1 MPTYYAQ
8 ITYTGNGSTTSF
20 AIPFPFIDSSHV
32 KAYINGT
39 INTNFTIS
47 TSTLVFATAPA
58 NGATVRIERQ
68 TPIDARLVDFQDGS
82 VLTEADLDKS
92 ANQSFY
98 IAQEVA
104 DDSVNNMAVDV
115 DDKWDA
121 KSKAIKNLASPVND
135 NDAVNKAFITTNLP
149 AINTVNTNIAS
160 VATVATNIANVNA
173 VNSNSTNINSVAS
186 NSANINSAVSNAT
199 NINAVVANSANINTA
214 AGANTN
220 ITAVAGQI
228 TPTNNIGTLAG
239 LATQITGVYNI
250 RTDVSAVNSNS
261 ANINSVAS
269 NMAAVTAVNSNSTNI
284 NAVNANSSNIN
295 TIATNI
301 GKVNTLYTE
310 IAKVV
315 EVANDLQEAVSE
327 IDTVANNITNVNLV
341 GNNIANVNA
350 VNANSSNIN
359 AVNSNSTNINT
370 VATNNTNITAVGNNI
385 NAVNT
390 VSGNLAGINSFNERY
405 RISATA
411 PTTSL
416 DIGDLW
422 YDSANSNLRVYT
434 ANGWQIAS
442 DYIQNLVNDYKYDI
456 TGSPSYVEGASN
468 NANAAVFD
476 YAENSLVNVFVN
488 GLRIIPTEDYTLSK
502 NNNVARVTFVSP
514 LINGDVVYIQVF
526 RKLQTVEEQT
536 LQSYVSTTLGYKNT
550 TEGFKNTTEGY
561 KNSAQTSA
569 TNSANSATASANSA
583 TASQNSA
590 TASASS
596 AASSLQSLN
605 SFNAAY
611 TYSTTPP
618 NNPANGAIWFDTAT
632 TRLKVYVS
640 QNNTGW
646 VNVGTYVEGLITNYT
661 YTATQGQTVFN
672 GADVDNKT
680 LAFNATGNVFVFV
693 NGIRITPTADYVLS
707 AGNTCTLGVAANS
720 GDVIYIEVIQK
731 ISLTEEQ
738 LLQSYV
744 ASALA
749 DKNTATTQAGIATT
763 QAGIATTQATNASS
777 SASSALTSKN
787 NAATSEANALSYRNT
802 AENHKNDAQTAKVAA
817 EAAAALATVGGGAFK
832 ITANDTTANVFNLK
846 VSVGNGITKTLNNAG
861 GNESVTLSLP
871 FTETVITPTDG
882 QTVFNTTYV
891 VNFVQV
897 YVNGVKLI
905 KGVDF
910 TATNGTT
917 ITLTDAL
924 LSNDVVEI
932 VKFA

>member
-1 MPTYYAQ
+1 D
-8 ITYTGNGSTTSF
+8 N
-20 AIPFPFIDSSHV
+20 
-32 KAYINGT
+32 
-39 INTNFTIS
+39 
-47 TSTLVFATAPA
+47 
-58 NGATVRIERQ
+58 
-68 TPIDARLVDFQDGS
+68 
-82 VLTEADLDKS
+82 
-92 ANQSFY
+92 
-98 IAQEVA
+98 
-104 DDSVNNMAVDV
+104 
-115 DDKWDA
+115 KWDA
-121 KSKAIKNLASPVND
+121 QSRIIKNIASPVND

-160 VATVATNIANVNA
+160 VASVASNIANVNA
-173 VNSNSTNINSVAS
+173 VNSNSANINSVAS

-199 NINAVVANSANINTA
+199 NINSVVANSANINTA
-214 AGANTN
+214 AGANAN

-239 LATQITGVYNI
+239 LTTQITGVYNI
-250 RTDVSAVNSNS
+250 RTDVTAVNSNSANISSVASNIGAITAVNSNS
-261 ANINSVAS
+261 ANIN
-269 NMAAVTAVNSNSTNI
+269 AVNS
-284 NAVNANSSNIN
+284 NSSNIN

-327 IDTVANNITNVNLV
+327 IDTVANSITNVNNV
-341 GNNIANVNA
+341 GN
-350 VNANSSNIN
+350 S
-359 AVNSNSTNINT
+359 
-370 VATNNTNITAVGNNI
+370 IT
-385 NAVNT
+385 AVNT
-390 VSGNLAGINSFNERY
+390 VSSNLAGINSFNERY

-422 YDSANSNLRVYT
+422 YDSASSNLRVYT

-802 AENHKNDAQTAKVAA
+802 TEGYKNDAQTAKTAA

-871 FTETVITPTDG
+871 FTETVITPTNG
-882 QTVFNTTYV
+882 QTVFNTAYV

-910 TATNGTT
+910 TATDGTT
-917 ITLTDAL
+917 ITLNDAL

>member
-20 AIPFPFIDSSHV
+20 AIPFPYIDSSHV

-39 INTNFTIS
+39 LNTNFTIN
-47 TSTLVFATAPA
+47 TSTLIFATAPA

-104 DDSVNNMAVDV
+104 DNSVNNMAVDV

-121 KSKAIKNLASPVND
+121 KSKTIKNIASPVND

-160 VATVATNIANVNA
+160 VATVASNIANVNA
-173 VNSNSTNINSVAS
+173 VNSNSANINSVAS

-214 AGANTN
+214 AGANAN

-239 LATQITGVYNI
+239 LTTQITGVYNI
-250 RTDVSAVNSNS
+250 RDAITTV
-261 ANINSVAS
+261 ANNSVDVQAL
-269 NMAAVTAVNSNSTNI
+269 ADEI
-284 NAVNANSSNIN
+284 Q
-295 TIATNI
+295 
-301 GKVNTLYTE
+301 KVIT
-310 IAKVV
+310 
-315 EVANDLQEAVSE
+315 VADDLQEAVSE
-327 IDTVANNITNVNLV
+327 IDTVSNNI
-341 GNNIANVNA
+341 NI
-350 VNANSSNIN
+350 
-359 AVNSNSTNINT
+359 INT
-370 VATNNTNITAVGNNI
+370 VGNSI
-385 NAVNT
+385 GAVNT
-390 VSGNLAGINSFNERY
+390 VSNNLAGINSFNERY

-442 DYIQNLVNDYKYDI
+442 DYIQNLVNDYRYDI

-502 NNNVARVTFVSP
+502 NNNVARVTFTNP

-590 TASASS
+590 TASAAS
-596 AASSLQSLN
+596 AASASASLN
-605 SFNAAY
+605 TFLDAY
-611 TYSTTPP
+611 TAGATAP
-618 NNPANGAIWFDTAT
+618 NNPTNGDLWFDTVN
-632 TRLKVYVS
+632 TRLKIYVTA
-640 QNNTGW
+640 NNTGW
-646 VNVGTYVEGLITNYT
+646 VNAGAYLEGLLTNYT
-661 YTATQGQTVFN
+661 YNATANQTVFT

-680 LAFNATGNVFVFV
+680 FAYSGTANVFVFV
-693 NGIRITPTADYVLS
+693 NGIRIVPVQDYTLS
-707 AGNTCTLGVAANS
+707 NGNTLTLAQAANS
-720 GDVIYIEVIQK
+720 GDIIYMEVIQK
-731 ISLTEEQ
+731 ISLTEEV
-738 LLQSYV
+738 LLQGYV
-744 ASALA
+744 SSASSSAS
-749 DKNTATTQAGIATT
+749 TATTQAGIATT
-763 QAGIATTQATNASS
+763 QAGISTTKAGEA
-777 SASSALTSKN
+777 SASASAALTSKN

-802 AENHKNDAQTAKVAA
+802 TEGYKNDAQTAKTAA

-871 FTETVITPTDG
+871 FTETVITPTNG

-910 TATNGTT
+910 TATDGTT
-917 ITLTDAL
+917 ITLNDAL

>member
-1 MPTYYAQ
+1 MSFA
-8 ITYTGNGSTTSF
+8 INNYTGNGSTATFSVT
-20 AIPFPFIDSSHV
+20 FPYITQSHV
-32 KAYINGT
+32 QVRLDNVLKTLGVDYTFPTSST
-39 INTNFTIS
+39 IQFTN
-47 TSTLVFATAPA
+47 APA
-58 NGATVRIERQ
+58 NGVNINFKRSSNQ
-68 TPIDARLVDFQDGS
+68 SARLVDFQDGS
-82 VLTEADLDKS
+82 TITESILDQDS
-92 ANQSFY
+92 NQMFY
-98 IAQEVA
+98 MSQEA
-104 DDSVNNMAVDV
+104 IDSTAGVMALDG
-115 DDKWDA
+115 DNKWDA
-121 KSKAIKNLASPVND
+121 QSRIIKNIASPVND

-160 VATVATNIANVNA
+160 VASVASNIANVNA
-173 VNSNSTNINSVAS
+173 VNSNSANINSVAS

-199 NINAVVANSANINTA
+199 NINSVVANSANINTA
-214 AGANTN
+214 AGANAN

-239 LATQITGVYNI
+239 LTTQITGVYNI
-250 RTDVSAVNSNS
+250 RTDVTAVNSNSANISSVASNIGAITAVNSNS
-261 ANINSVAS
+261 ANIN
-269 NMAAVTAVNSNSTNI
+269 AVNS
-284 NAVNANSSNIN
+284 NSSNIN

-327 IDTVANNITNVNLV
+327 IDTVANSITNVNNV
-341 GNNIANVNA
+341 GN
-350 VNANSSNIN
+350 S
-359 AVNSNSTNINT
+359 
-370 VATNNTNITAVGNNI
+370 IT
-385 NAVNT
+385 AVNT
-390 VSGNLAGINSFNERY
+390 VSSNLAGINSFNERY

-422 YDSANSNLRVYT
+422 YDSASSNLRVYT

-802 AENHKNDAQTAKVAA
+802 TEGYKNDAQTAKTAA

-871 FTETVITPTDG
+871 FTETVITPTNG
-882 QTVFNTTYV
+882 QTVFNTAYV

-910 TATNGTT
+910 TATDGTT
-917 ITLTDAL
+917 ITLNDAL

>member
-1 MPTYYAQ
+1 MSFA
-8 ITYTGNGSTTSF
+8 INNYTGNGSTTTFSVT
-20 AIPFPFIDSSHV
+20 FPYITQSHV
-32 KAYINGT
+32 QVRLDNVLKTLGVDYTFPTSST
-39 INTNFTIS
+39 IQFTN
-47 TSTLVFATAPA
+47 APA
-58 NGATVRIERQ
+58 NSVNINFKRSSNQ
-68 TPIDARLVDFQDGS
+68 SARLVDFQDGS
-82 VLTEADLDKS
+82 TITESILDQDS
-92 ANQSFY
+92 NQMFY
-98 IAQEVA
+98 MSQEA
-104 DDSVNNMAVDV
+104 IDSTAGVMALDG
-115 DDKWDA
+115 DNKWDA
-121 KSKAIKNLASPVND
+121 QSRIIKNIASPVND

-160 VATVATNIANVNA
+160 VASVASNIANVNA
-173 VNSNSTNINSVAS
+173 VNANSANINSVAS
-186 NSANINSAVSNAT
+186 NSANINSAVANAT
-199 NINAVVANSANINTA
+199 NINSVVANSANINTA
-214 AGANTN
+214 AGANAN

-239 LATQITGVYNI
+239 LTTQITGVYNI
-250 RTDVSAVNSNS
+250 RNAITTV
-261 ANINSVAS
+261 ANNSVDVQAL
-269 NMAAVTAVNSNSTNI
+269 ADEI
-284 NAVNANSSNIN
+284 Q
-295 TIATNI
+295 
-301 GKVNTLYTE
+301 KVIT
-310 IAKVV
+310 
-315 EVANDLQEAVSE
+315 VADDLQEAVSE
-327 IDTVANNITNVNLV
+327 IDTVSNNI
-341 GNNIANVNA
+341 NI
-350 VNANSSNIN
+350 
-359 AVNSNSTNINT
+359 INT
-370 VATNNTNITAVGNNI
+370 VGNNI
-385 NAVNT
+385 NSVNT
-390 VSGNLAGINSFNERY
+390 VSSNLAGINSFNERY

-569 TNSANSATASANSA
+569 TNSANFATASANSA

-611 TYSTTPP
+611 TYSVTPP

-646 VNVGTYVEGLITNYT
+646 VNVGTYVEGLLTNYT
-661 YTATQGQTVFN
+661 YIATQGQTVFN
-672 GADVDNKT
+672 GADTSSPSKT

-693 NGIRITPTADYVLS
+693 NGIRITPTTDYTLS
-707 AGNTCTLGVAANS
+707 AGNTCTLLEAANT

-749 DKNTATTQAGIATT
+749 DKNTATTQAGISTA
-763 QAGIATTQATNASS
+763 QAVISTTQATNASA
-777 SASSALTSKN
+777 SASAALASQ
-787 NAATSEANALSYRNT
+787 NASSTSEANALSYRNT
-802 AENHKNDAQTAKVAA
+802 TLTYKNAANQSAIDAAA
-817 EAAAALATVGGGAFK
+817 SAALATVGGGVFK
-832 ITANDTTANVFNLK
+832 ISANDTTANVFNLK

-871 FTETVITPTDG
+871 FTETVITPTNG
-882 QTVFNTTYV
+882 QTVFNTAYV

-910 TATNGTT
+910 TATDGTT
-917 ITLTDAL
+917 ITLNDAL

>member
-1 MPTYYAQ
+1 MPTYFAQ
-8 ITYTGNGSTTSF
+8 VTYTGNGSTTSY
-20 AIPFPFIDSSHV
+20 AIPFSYIDSSHV

-39 INTNFTIS
+39 LTSEFTIS
-47 TSTLVFATAPA
+47 TSTLIFTTAPA
-58 NGATVRIERQ
+58 NGATIRIQRE
-68 TPIDARLVDFQDGS
+68 TPIDVRLVDFADGS
-82 VLTEADLDKS
+82 VLTEADLDRS

-98 IAQEVA
+98 VAQEIT
-104 DDSVNNMAVDV
+104 DDQVNNLAVDV

-121 KSKAIKNLASPVND
+121 KSKTIKNIASPVND

-149 AINTVNTNIAS
+149 AIN
-160 VATVATNIANVNA
+160 NVNA
-173 VNSNSTNINSVAS
+173 NIGTVTAVANNSTNINNVA
-186 NSANINSAVSNAT
+186 A
-199 NINAVVANSANINTA
+199 
-214 AGANTN
+214 
-220 ITAVAGQI
+220 QI
-228 TPTNNIGTLAG
+228 SPTNNIGTLAG
-239 LATQITGVYNI
+239 LANEITGVYNI
-250 RTDVSAVNSNS
+250 RTDVTAVANNN
-261 ANINSVAS
+261 ANITTVAS
-269 NMAAVTAVNSNSTNI
+269 
-284 NAVNANSSNIN
+284 
-295 TIATNI
+295 NI

-310 IAKVV
+310 INKVIG
-315 EVANDLQEAVSE
+315 VADDLQEAVSE
-327 IDTVANNITNVNLV
+327 IDTVANNINNVNQV
-341 GNNIANVNA
+341 GNNIANVNIVGSTISS
-350 VNANSSNIN
+350 VNDF
-359 AVNSNSTNINT
+359 
-370 VATNNTNITAVGNNI
+370 VA
-385 NAVNT
+385 
-390 VSGNLAGINSFNERY
+390 RY

-416 DIGDLW
+416 DVGDLW
-422 YDSANSNLRVYT
+422 FDTTATQLKIYT
-434 ANGWQIAS
+434 ANGWEVAS
-442 DYIQNLVNDYKYDI
+442 AYLENLVNDYRYDI
-456 TGSPSYVEGASN
+456 SGSPSYVEGASN
-468 NANAAVFD
+468 NANAAIFD
-476 YAENSLVNVFVN
+476 YTQNSLVNVFVN

-502 NNNVARVTFVSP
+502 NNNVARVTFTSP
-514 LINGDVVYIQVF
+514 LVNGDVVYIQVF
-526 RKLQTVEEQT
+526 SKLATVEEQT
-536 LQSYVSTTLGYKNT
+536 LQGYVSTTLGYKNT
-550 TEGFKNTTEGY
+550 TEGFKNTTEGF

-590 TASASS
+590 TASAAS

-672 GADVDNKT
+672 GADVDGKT

-707 AGNTCTLGVAANS
+707 AGNTCTLGVAANA

-763 QAGIATTQATNASS
+763 QAGISTTKAGEASASASAALASQNAS
-777 SASSALTSKN
+777 
-787 NAATSEANALSYRNT
+787 ATSEANALSYRNT
-802 AENHKNDAQTAKVAA
+802 TLTYKDAANQSAIDAA
-817 EAAAALATVGGGAFK
+817 ASAALATVGGGVFK

-871 FTETVITPTDG
+871 FTETVITPTNG

-910 TATNGTT
+910 TATDGTT
-917 ITLTDAL
+917 ITLNDAL

>member
-1 MPTYYAQ
+1 MPTYFAQ
-8 ITYTGNGSTTSF
+8 VTYTGNGSTTSY
-20 AIPFPFIDSSHV
+20 AVGFPFIDSSHV

-39 INTNFTIS
+39 LTTAFTIS
-47 TSTLVFATAPA
+47 TSTLIFTSAPA
-58 NGATVRIERQ
+58 NGATIRIQRE
-68 TPIDARLVDFQDGS
+68 TPIDVRLVDFADGS
-82 VLTEADLDKS
+82 VLTEADLDRS

-98 IAQEVA
+98 VAQEIT
-104 DDSVNNMAVDV
+104 DDQVNNLAVDV

-121 KSKAIKNLASPVND
+121 KSKTIKNVASPVND

-160 VATVATNIANVNA
+160 VATVASNIANVNA

-214 AGANTN
+214 AGANAN
-220 ITAVAGQI
+220 ITAVASQI

-239 LATQITGVYNI
+239 LTTQITGVYNI
-250 RTDVSAVNSNS
+250 RNAITTV
-261 ANINSVAS
+261 ANNSVDVQAL
-269 NMAAVTAVNSNSTNI
+269 
-284 NAVNANSSNIN
+284 ANEIQ
-295 TIATNI
+295 
-301 GKVNTLYTE
+301 KVIT
-310 IAKVV
+310 
-315 EVANDLQEAVSE
+315 VADDLQEAVSE
-327 IDTVANNITNVNLV
+327 IDTVSNNI
-341 GNNIANVNA
+341 NI
-350 VNANSSNIN
+350 
-359 AVNSNSTNINT
+359 INT
-370 VATNNTNITAVGNNI
+370 VGNNI

-590 TASASS
+590 TASAAS

-661 YTATQGQTVFN
+661 YTATQNQSVFN
-672 GADVDNKT
+672 GADVDGKT

-763 QAGIATTQATNASS
+763 QAGISTTQATNASA
-777 SASSALTSKN
+777 SASAALASQ
-787 NAATSEANALSYRNT
+787 NASSTSEANALSYRNT
-802 AENHKNDAQTAKVAA
+802 TLTYKNAANQSAIDAAA
-817 EAAAALATVGGGAFK
+817 SAALATVGGGAFK
-832 ITANDTTANVFNLK
+832 ISANDTTANVFNLK

-871 FTETVITPTDG
+871 FTETVITPTNG

-910 TATNGTT
+910 TATDGTT
-917 ITLTDAL
+917 ITLNDAL

>member
-1 MPTYYAQ
+1 MANSFVR
-8 ITYTGNGSTTSF
+8 YTGNGSINSF
-20 AIPFPFIDSSHV
+20 SITFDYISANHVTCTVNGVPTAFTLSSG
-32 KAYINGT
+32 GT
-39 INTNFTIS
+39 VATLAVAPVAGAAVQFTRNS
-47 TSTLVFATAPA
+47 SQAS
-58 NGATVRIERQ
+58 
-68 TPIDARLVDFQDGS
+68 RLTDYASGS
-82 VLTEADLDKS
+82 VLKEIDLDTDSKQGFFLGQEAIDNTSDSLRVNTSNFQWEADNKRIT
-92 ANQSFY
+92 N
-98 IAQEVA
+98 V
-104 DDSVNNMAVDV
+104 
-115 DDKWDA
+115 
-121 KSKAIKNLASPVND
+121 ASPVND
-135 NDAVNKAFITTNLP
+135 NDAVNKVFLTTNLP
-149 AINTVNTNIAS
+149 AINTVNS
-160 VATVATNIANVNA
+160 NIANVNSVA
-173 VNSNSTNINSVAS
+173 SNIATINSVNSNSTNINSVAS

-214 AGANTN
+214 AGANAN

-239 LATQITGVYNI
+239 LTTQITGVYNI
-250 RTDVSAVNSNS
+250 RNAITTV
-261 ANINSVAS
+261 ANNSVDVQAL
-269 NMAAVTAVNSNSTNI
+269 ADEI
-284 NAVNANSSNIN
+284 Q
-295 TIATNI
+295 
-301 GKVNTLYTE
+301 KVIT
-310 IAKVV
+310 
-315 EVANDLQEAVSE
+315 VADDLQEAVSE
-327 IDTVANNITNVNLV
+327 IDTVSNNI
-341 GNNIANVNA
+341 NI
-350 VNANSSNIN
+350 
-359 AVNSNSTNINT
+359 INT
-370 VATNNTNITAVGNNI
+370 VGNNI

-442 DYIQNLVNDYKYDI
+442 DYIQNLVNDYRYDI
-456 TGSPSYVEGASN
+456 TGTPSYVEGASN

-488 GLRIIPTEDYTLSK
+488 GLRIIPTADYTLSK

-536 LQSYVSTTLGYKNT
+536 LQGYVSTTLGYKNT
-550 TEGFKNTTEGY
+550 TEGFKNTTEGF

-590 TASASS
+590 TASAAS

-661 YTATQGQTVFN
+661 YTATQNQSVFN
-672 GADVDNKT
+672 GADVDGKT

-707 AGNTCTLGVAANS
+707 AGNTCTLGVAANA

-763 QAGIATTQATNASS
+763 QAGISTTKAGEA
-777 SASSALTSKN
+777 SASAASALTSKN

-802 AENHKNDAQTAKVAA
+802 TENHKNDAQTAKVAA

-871 FTETVITPTDG
+871 FTETVITPTNG
-882 QTVFNTTYV
+882 QTVFNTAYV

-917 ITLTDAL
+917 ITLNDAL

>member
-1 MPTYYAQ
+1 MPTYFAQ
-8 ITYTGNGSTTSF
+8 VTYTGNGSTTSY
-20 AIPFPFIDSSHV
+20 AVGFPFIDSSHV

-39 INTNFTIS
+39 LTTAFTIS
-47 TSTLVFATAPA
+47 TSTLIFTTAPA
-58 NGATVRIERQ
+58 NGATIRIQRE
-68 TPIDARLVDFQDGS
+68 TPIDVRLVDFADGS
-82 VLTEADLDKS
+82 VLTEADLDRS

-98 IAQEVA
+98 VAQEIT
-104 DDSVNNMAVDV
+104 DDQVNNLAVDV

-121 KSKAIKNLASPVND
+121 KSKTIKNVASPVND

-160 VATVATNIANVNA
+160 VASVASNIANVNA
-173 VNSNSTNINSVAS
+173 VNANSANINSVAS

-214 AGANTN
+214 AGANAN

-239 LATQITGVYNI
+239 LTTQITGVYNI
-250 RTDVSAVNSNS
+250 RNAITTV
-261 ANINSVAS
+261 ANNSVDVQAL
-269 NMAAVTAVNSNSTNI
+269 ADEI
-284 NAVNANSSNIN
+284 Q
-295 TIATNI
+295 
-301 GKVNTLYTE
+301 KVIT
-310 IAKVV
+310 
-315 EVANDLQEAVSE
+315 VADDLQEAVSE
-327 IDTVANNITNVNLV
+327 IDTVSNNI
-341 GNNIANVNA
+341 NI
-350 VNANSSNIN
+350 
-359 AVNSNSTNINT
+359 INT
-370 VATNNTNITAVGNNI
+370 VGNNI

-422 YDSANSNLRVYT
+422 YDSASSNLRVYT

-442 DYIQNLVNDYKYDI
+442 DYIQNLVNDYRYDI
-456 TGSPSYVEGASN
+456 TGTPSYVEGASN
-468 NANAAVFD
+468 NVNAAVFD

-502 NNNVARVTFVSP
+502 NNNVARITFVSP

-661 YTATQGQTVFN
+661 YTATQNQTVFN

-802 AENHKNDAQTAKVAA
+802 TEGYKNDAQTAKTAA

-871 FTETVITPTDG
+871 FTETVITPTNG
-882 QTVFNTTYV
+882 QTVFNTAYV

-910 TATNGTT
+910 TATDGTT
-917 ITLTDAL
+917 ITLNDAL

>member
-1 MPTYYAQ
+1 MPTYFAQ
-8 ITYTGNGSTTSF
+8 VTYTGNGSTTSY
-20 AIPFPFIDSSHV
+20 AIPFSYIDSSHV

-39 INTNFTIS
+39 LTSAFTIS
-47 TSTLVFATAPA
+47 TSTLIFTSAPA
-58 NGATVRIERQ
+58 NGATVRIQRE
-68 TPIDARLVDFQDGS
+68 TPIDVRLVDFADGS
-82 VLTEADLDKS
+82 VLTEADLDRS

-98 IAQEVA
+98 VAQEIT
-104 DDSVNNMAVDV
+104 DDQVNNLAVDV

-121 KSKAIKNLASPVND
+121 KSKTIKNVASPVND

-160 VATVATNIANVNA
+160 VATVASNIANVNA
-173 VNSNSTNINSVAS
+173 VNSNSANINSVAS

-199 NINAVVANSANINTA
+199 NINSVVANSVNINTA
-214 AGANTN
+214 AGANAN

-239 LATQITGVYNI
+239 LTTQITGVYNI
-250 RTDVSAVNSNS
+250 RNAITTV
-261 ANINSVAS
+261 ANNSVDVQAL
-269 NMAAVTAVNSNSTNI
+269 ADEI
-284 NAVNANSSNIN
+284 Q
-295 TIATNI
+295 
-301 GKVNTLYTE
+301 KVIT
-310 IAKVV
+310 
-315 EVANDLQEAVSE
+315 VADDLQEAVSE
-327 IDTVANNITNVNLV
+327 IDTVSNNI
-341 GNNIANVNA
+341 NI
-350 VNANSSNIN
+350 
-359 AVNSNSTNINT
+359 INT
-370 VATNNTNITAVGNNI
+370 VGNSI
-385 NAVNT
+385 SAVNT
-390 VSGNLAGINSFNERY
+390 VSSNLAGINSFNERY

-488 GLRIIPTEDYTLSK
+488 GLRIIPTADYTLSK
-502 NNNVARVTFVSP
+502 NNNVARVTFTSP

-661 YTATQGQTVFN
+661 YTATQNQTVFN
-672 GADVDNKT
+672 GADVDGKT
-680 LAFNATGNVFVFV
+680 LAFNATGNVFIFV

-707 AGNTCTLGVAANS
+707 AGNTCTLGVAANA

-802 AENHKNDAQTAKVAA
+802 TEGYKNDAQTAKTAA

-871 FTETVITPTDG
+871 FTETVITPTNG
-882 QTVFNTTYV
+882 QTVFNTAYV

-910 TATNGTT
+910 TATDGTT
-917 ITLTDAL
+917 ITLNDAL